1 LQQLGLVSQIKPGLG
16 ICQLGHLSSFYKC
29 ALEKKK
35 HYWCG
40 SRDKKNGTEIF

>member
-29 ALEKKK
+29 ALEKNITGVDLETKK
-35 HYWCG
+35 WH
-40 SRDKKNGTEIF
+40 